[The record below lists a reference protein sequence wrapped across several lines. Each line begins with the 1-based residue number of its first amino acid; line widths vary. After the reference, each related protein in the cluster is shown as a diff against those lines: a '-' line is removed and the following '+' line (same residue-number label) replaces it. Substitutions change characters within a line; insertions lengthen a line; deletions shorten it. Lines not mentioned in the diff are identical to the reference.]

1 MYCIVLIFIYIFAL
15 SCYLY
20 KIVVQNLNIMKITL
34 SINLGGY
41 SFNIDEDAY
50 AELKRYLKN
59 LELHFATEESSSEI
73 LSDIESRMAELF
85 RAKLSNYKHVI
96 TMEDVK
102 NTIAILGTPEDISD
116 SESTS
121 SRDKFSTPGYHR
133 MYRDP
138 DHRIIG
144 GICAGM
150 GAYWNIEPWIIRGI
164 FIAFTLIGGLG
175 ALVYII
181 LYIVLP
187 EAKTTAQKIE
197 MKGEPVN
204 IKNITDS
211 VKQEFDNVRK
221 NMKL

>member
-1 MYCIVLIFIYIFAL
+1 
-15 SCYLY
+15 
-20 KIVVQNLNIMKITL
+20 MKITL
-34 SINLGGY
+34 SVNLGGY

-59 LELHFATEESSSEI
+59 LELHFAGEESSSEI
-73 LSDIESRMAELF
+73 LSDIETRMAELF
-85 RAKLSNYKHVI
+85 RTKMTGFKQVI
-96 TMEDVK
+96 TIEDVRE
-102 NTIAILGTPEDISD
+102 TMSVLGTPEDISD
-116 SESTS
+116 NESKS
-121 SRDKFSTPGYHR
+121 ARDKFSTPGHHR

-144 GICAGM
+144 GVCAGM
-150 GAYWNIEPWIIRGI
+150 GAYWDIDPVILRII
-164 FIAFTLIGGLG
+164 FVALVLAGGLG
-175 ALVYII
+175 VMIYLI

-204 IKNITDS
+204 IHNIKES
-211 VKQEFDNVRK
+211 VKQEFENVRK

>member
-1 MYCIVLIFIYIFAL
+1 
-15 SCYLY
+15 
-20 KIVVQNLNIMKITL
+20 MKITV

-59 LELHFATEESSSEI
+59 LEIHFAGEESSSEI
-73 LSDIESRMAELF
+73 LSDIEARMSELF
-85 RAKLSNYKHVI
+85 RGRLNSYKHVI
-96 TMEDVK
+96 SIDDVRY
-102 NTIAILGTPEDISD
+102 AISVLGTPEDISD
-116 SESTS
+116 NEGTS
-121 SRDKFSTPGYHR
+121 AREKFSSPGYHR

-138 DHRIIG
+138 DHRVIG
-144 GICAGM
+144 GVCAGM
-150 GAYWNIEPWIIRGI
+150 GAYWNIEPWIVRII
-164 FIAFTLIGGLG
+164 FFVLAMMGGLG
-175 ALVYII
+175 IVIYLI

-204 IKNITDS
+204 IHNIKDS
-211 VKQEFDNVRK
+211 VKKEFDTVTK